1 MTATVEQKNTALV
14 PEALDTLFNRKDFE
28 RAAQFWSDAY
38 VQHSRHVPA
47 GRDGLFGLVRAMGD
61 VRFEYDRV
69 AANGDFVWV
78 HSRYTTSA
86 SPAALIALD
95 ILRIEGGKLVEHWDV
110 LQEEAT
116 RAESAGGYPMFGDTF
131 AGER

>member
-1 MTATVEQKNTALV
+1 MTAALEEKNTALV
-14 PEALDTLFNRKDFE
+14 LEALDTLFNRKDFE

-61 VRFEYDRV
+61 VRFEYDMV

-78 HSRYTTSA
+78 HSRYTSSA

-116 RAESAGGYPMFGDTF
+116 RAESAGGHPMFGDTF